1 MSVDGEK
8 IRKAE
13 QNVLIDHGYTI
24 LCEDYMGMYVCESPR
39 GDLTFTDTAMLDAD
53 QDFCSKNLTGE
64 QRQKYERVAVQYLSE
79 FADDT
84 DPARVL
90 FAKLEI
96 KVISESTGFVR
107 IVVFDK

>member
-39 GDLTFTDTAMLDAD
+39 GDRSTKELPCNICLSSLMIQT
-53 QDFCSKNLTGE
+53 QRVFCLRSLRSRSSVKALGLF
-64 QRQKYERVAVQYLSE
+64 VLSCS
-79 FADDT
+79 T
-84 DPARVL
+84 SN
-90 FAKLEI
+90 I
-96 KVISESTGFVR
+96 K
-107 IVVFDK
+107 